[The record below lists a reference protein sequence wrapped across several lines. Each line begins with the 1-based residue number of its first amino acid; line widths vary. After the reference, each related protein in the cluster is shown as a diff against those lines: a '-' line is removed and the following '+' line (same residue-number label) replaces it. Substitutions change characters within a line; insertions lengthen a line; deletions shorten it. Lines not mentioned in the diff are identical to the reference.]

1 MAGAAASNMSWSS
14 CREASPVGGEVV
26 GNSKRPENCNKK
38 H

>member
-1 MAGAAASNMSWSS
+1 MAGAAARSS
-14 CREASPVGGEVV
+14 CWGASPVGGGVV